1 MSFLKISDPKKR
13 DQIVAEFLKTRKNI
27 QQSNLAERTGDI
39 EYEQRTEKFFK
50 PLKATQ
56 EQIIEELV
64 PLKDMI
70 IHQPAITTPILPS
83 IEATPQE
90 EPSEDDLIKLSPIAY
105 RHMMRFGQKGDKVDK
120 TYGIHYEN
128 NQPYIGNKK
137 INIESN
143 DIIIDGER
151 YKGTNGL
158 WELITSKDPDSEV
171 YTDQDLD
178 TYEKILVS
186 TNAMRQNNNP
196 DSNKPKSSKSSK
208 WKDIIKPIWNKNKGE
223 KTAEAITISENPDER
238 MERLKLLQD
247 SYRAENTG
255 VVNEAMAILDKSF
268 DEGDITREEYDEL
281 TKSFSGLEIHSD

>member
-70 IHQPAITTPILPS
+70 IHQPAITAPILPS
-83 IEATPQE
+83 LEAAPQE
-90 EPSEDDLIKLSPIAY
+90 EPSEDDLMKLSPIAY
-105 RHMMRFGQKGDKVDK
+105 KHMMRYGEKGNKADS
-120 TYGIHYEN
+120 TFGIHYEN
-128 NQPYIGNKK
+128 KQPYIGNKK
-137 INIESN
+137 IDIESN

-186 TNAMRQNNNP
+186 TNAMRQNNDSN
-196 DSNKPKSSKSSK
+196 SNKPKSSKSSK
-208 WKDIIKPIWNKNKGE
+208 WKDIIKPIWDKNKG
-223 KTAEAITISENPDER
+223 KTTAEVITISENPDER
-238 MERLKLLQD
+238 IERIFLLQ
-247 SYRAENTG
+247 SQYKAGNTG
-255 VVNEAMAILDKSF
+255 VQKEALELLNKSF
-268 DEGDITREEYDEL
+268 DEDDIDQEQYDEL